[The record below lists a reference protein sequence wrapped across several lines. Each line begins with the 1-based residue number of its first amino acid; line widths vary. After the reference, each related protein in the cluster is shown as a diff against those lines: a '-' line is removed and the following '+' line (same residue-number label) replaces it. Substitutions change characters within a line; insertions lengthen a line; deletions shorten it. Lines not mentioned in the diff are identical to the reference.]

1 LVASILTKTFSPTAY
16 VFLPSRKVILAITP
30 FCAAGAGGSAGG
42 GSAGGGSC
50 AGGAAGGGAGGSVG
64 GGTGVSVGTASAGGS
79 VAGAAGTGVSV
90 GGGTGVL
97 VGVGGIERTVSTKTV
112 AVKVGKGVRVG
123 GRLAASGLD

>member
-64 GGTGVSVGTASAGGS
+64 GGTGV
-79 VAGAAGTGVSV
+79 
-90 GGGTGVL
+90 L